1 MSQLTYY
8 AGIDI
13 GASNIKYGL
22 VDSAGKIIYHNS
34 KASLVEKGAK
44 PLLHMITNIAENL
57 LLRAAEDDLAINWL
71 GIGTPGVVDT
81 KTGTV
86 IGVSPNIPDWVGTE
100 LGKHLKEH
108 LNLPVYVDNDANA
121 MALGELRFGA
131 GRRFNNIL
139 CVTVGTGIGGAVII
153 DKELWRGSNFSAG
166 ELGHIVIDYN
176 GLKCD
181 CGNTGCLEK
190 YCTAPAMIKKM
201 SEKLENGMTG
211 TMNEILSGKI
221 ENLNIKKLFTGAK
234 NGDELALS
242 IIEQSARILG
252 AGLSG
257 IVNLLNP
264 EAIIFGGGVIDGGAG
279 YIEIVGA
286 EIRGRSFRSAT
297 ENLRIVKAELGNNAG
312 FIGAAL
318 LGEYK
323 YNSI

>member
-1 MSQLTYY
+1 MSQLKYY

-22 VDSAGKIIYHNS
+22 VDSTGKVIYRDLKPSHV
-34 KASLVEKGAK
+34 AKGAT
-44 PLLHMITNIAENL
+44 PLLHMVTNIAENL
-57 LLRAAEDDLAINWL
+57 LLRAAEDELQINWL
-71 GIGTPGVVDT
+71 GVGTPGVVDIN
-81 KTGTV
+81 TGTV
-86 IGVSPNIPDWVGTE
+86 IGISPNIPDWVGTE
-100 LGKHLKEH
+100 LGPHLKEH
-108 LNLPVYVDNDANA
+108 LNLPVYVDNDANS

-131 GRRFNNIL
+131 GRRFNSIL

-153 DKELWRGSNFSAG
+153 NKELWRGSNFTAG
-166 ELGHIVIDYN
+166 ELGHIVIDYD
-176 GLKCD
+176 GKKCD
-181 CGNTGCLEK
+181 CGNSGCLEK
-190 YCTAPAMIKKM
+190 YCTGQVMIKLAIEKLKNGM
-201 SEKLENGMTG
+201 SE
-211 TMNEILSGKI
+211 TMNEMLSGDI

-234 NGDELALS
+234 MGDELALS
-242 IIEQSARILG
+242 IIEQSAKILG

-286 EIRGRSFRSAT
+286 EIRRRSFPTAT

-323 YNSI
+323 L

>member
-22 VDSAGKIIYHNS
+22 VDSTGKVIYRDLKPS
-34 KASLVEKGAK
+34 QVAKGAM
-44 PLLHMITNIAENL
+44 PLLHMVTNIAENL
-57 LLRAAEDDLAINWL
+57 LLRAAEDELQIKWL
-71 GIGTPGVVDT
+71 GVGTPGVVDI

-86 IGVSPNIPDWVGTE
+86 IGISPNIPDWVGTE
-100 LGKHLKEH
+100 LGPHLKEH
-108 LNLPVYVDNDANA
+108 LNLPVYVDNDANS

-153 DKELWRGSNFSAG
+153 NKELWRGSNFTAG

-176 GLKCD
+176 GKKCD
-181 CGNTGCLEK
+181 CGNSGCLEK
-190 YCTAPAMIKKM
+190 YCTGPVMIKLAI
-201 SEKLENGMTG
+201 EKLKNGMTE
-211 TMNEILSGKI
+211 TMNEILSGDI

-234 NGDELALS
+234 KGDELALS
-242 IIEQSARILG
+242 IIEQSAKILG

-286 EIRGRSFRSAT
+286 EIRRRSFPTAT

-312 FIGAAL
+312 FIGAGL

-323 YNSI
+323 L